1 MSAIDL
7 ETPSNSASLTD
18 VEPWRRSGHKFDDLS
33 YQVRTQLRRQLAIPE
48 GLDVAPA
55 SRLSVLDFA
64 VSLLPSVS
72 HADVFP
78 TNFNFFSQNP
88 PTALTSDMILSV
100 DVPPKGVVAGLL
112 AQALQQYLDGAESV
126 VHPLSGFLFP
136 IWVLTLWTNFH
147 IEYAPG
153 KQKWNDAISW
163 LQRSELQ
170 PFMHVVK
177 GVVRSLASLTW
188 AGKLSY
194 ESPLGAV
201 TFSKDLLTVFLS
213 KTWLADEHID
223 LLICWLSEKVLES
236 GSLTPTLLLNTCH
249 IHLIQKAHQEG
260 AVSNGTSSTV
270 LDRLGRS
277 LRWDSQV
284 GGIFHVKGNHWVA
297 IVVIP
302 GEGRVLYGDPAGLVP
317 EKEAVSAVI
326 WFCQQYLPSTPS
338 PDEFT
343 YEILPSPTQNLSV
356 DWWNCGIFSFN
367 ALEYHL
373 LPEQSTLFQFTE
385 KPGFGNAARIAVLDE
400 IIKSRLEHVGLHEL
414 ALSLRR
420 KDLTELLSPS
430 DSLAVPPP
438 PPPKA
443 SWPIQWNKDATES
456 TKSKKPKKST
466 TKKKA
471 AVKSEEQ
478 ADTEETRKAKLA
490 PFLTPTF
497 SIPTIPNPNEL
508 KRKANG
514 ETEVTSLPK
523 KQYSAFTHLTTVE
536 DDATDSDSDSP
547 QNQQNLQMPL
557 ELILDIIEIAASS
570 DPISTS
576 RTDVQLLKTCTLVCK
591 AWSLPVQK
599 LLFQNVSLRS
609 RGQYT
614 SFVRAVS
621 KSTTKGKVLA
631 EAVRKLNI
639 TIDYAHPS
647 PITQR
652 AFARAVSACPRL
664 QHLDVSLYGRDDRL
678 GSGPGVQAVGEVEDG
693 RLRRRAPPFS
703 DETLEALRNGPQVT
717 SLSLRN
723 WTENQLV
730 LFQLLDIYSSS
741 VASLSLSGS
750 APSSPPSNAPWSG
763 RLTSLHT
770 NLQTSPSLDFMS
782 WLLHTTSTG
791 ASLRNLTFE
800 REPCPDLFEWVME
813 ACGKDLRSLSLPSL
827 PAPSHSASSSS
838 SPSMD
843 RRPPPLASPQAKTA
857 TAHASV
863 PRTVKHL
870 VVGLDKDTALQ
881 PVIDLVKTRH
891 GLEAVSLRMWSG
903 GEGHRLLPILKIAC
917 AVRGVDL
924 VCV

>member
-1 MSAIDL
+1 MS
-7 ETPSNSASLTD
+7 SASDSSLPATRA
-18 VEPWRRSGHKFDDLS
+18 EPKTSRSN
-33 YQVRTQLRRQLAIPE
+33 IP
-48 GLDVAPA
+48 LLYRPA
-55 SRLSVLDFA
+55 CFA
-64 VSLLPSVS
+64 GRE
-72 HADVFP
+72 
-78 TNFNFFSQNP
+78 
-88 PTALTSDMILSV
+88 ALCEDAGCAG
-100 DVPPKGVVAGLL
+100 GVYCVMA
-112 AQALQQYLDGAESV
+112 
-126 VHPLSGFLFP
+126 
-136 IWVLTLWTNFH
+136 
-147 IEYAPG
+147 
-153 KQKWNDAISW
+153 
-163 LQRSELQ
+163 
-170 PFMHVVK
+170 
-177 GVVRSLASLTW
+177 
-188 AGKLSY
+188 
-194 ESPLGAV
+194 
-201 TFSKDLLTVFLS
+201 
-213 KTWLADEHID
+213 
-223 LLICWLSEKVLES
+223 ES
-236 GSLTPTLLLNTCH
+236 GSDPNLRQPPSLCFPAPFPMPFASTMTAPQPWLFAALAASQYDYARNVKHSSSSSKTTSKPVLHALALDFTSHAPSLLLSH
-249 IHLIQKAHQEG
+249 
-260 AVSNGTSSTV
+260 
-270 LDRLGRS
+270 GR
-277 LRWDSQV
+277 
-284 GGIFHVKGNHWVA
+284 
-297 IVVIP
+297 
-302 GEGRVLYGDPAGLVP
+302 
-317 EKEAVSAVI
+317 
-326 WFCQQYLPSTPS
+326 
-338 PDEFT
+338 
-343 YEILPSPTQNLSV
+343 
-356 DWWNCGIFSFN
+356 
-367 ALEYHL
+367 
-373 LPEQSTLFQFTE
+373 
-385 KPGFGNAARIAVLDE
+385 
-400 IIKSRLEHVGLHEL
+400 
-414 ALSLRR
+414 
-420 KDLTELLSPS
+420 
-430 DSLAVPPP
+430 
-438 PPPKA
+438 
-443 SWPIQWNKDATES
+443 
-456 TKSKKPKKST
+456 
-466 TKKKA
+466 
-471 AVKSEEQ
+471 
-478 ADTEETRKAKLA
+478 
-490 PFLTPTF
+490 
-497 SIPTIPNPNEL
+497 
-508 KRKANG
+508 
-514 ETEVTSLPK
+514 
-523 KQYSAFTHLTTVE
+523 
-536 DDATDSDSDSP
+536 
-547 QNQQNLQMPL
+547 MPL

-621 KSTTKGKVLA
+621 KSTTKGRVLA

-750 APSSPPSNAPWSG
+750 PPSSSPSNAPWSG

-770 NLQTSPSLDFMS
+770 NLQASPSLDFMS

-838 SPSMD
+838 SPSDGSSTTTTSITVGEDRDGPCGIEICENLEVMRMD
-843 RRPPPLASPQAKTA
+843 RPHLTA
-857 TAHASV
+857 NALKSV

-881 PVIDLVKTRH
+881 PVIDLVKTRQ